1 MRARFAQPFGPWRA
15 GAMTRQSDDTA
26 IAILRNGRL
35 RADWETHIGVRD
47 TFRWGMLTTDWK
59 AR

>member
-1 MRARFAQPFGPWRA
+1 
-15 GAMTRQSDDTA
+15 MTRHGDDTT
-26 IAILRNGRL
+26 IVILRNGRL
-35 RADWETHIGVRD
+35 RAEWETHIGVRD